1 MAVDTAHARLK
12 IGMRHDF
19 HLLDRNNRID
29 GMACL
34 LKLYF
39 RINDIVP
46 LIFLPRLPIV
56 IKQSLSQGFRRETG
70 TFHDTWKAVYAGTWK
85 TGMMAHRK
93 DSRRRK
99 MCKSNRPDRRGFT
112 LLELVMAMV
121 IFSIVAAISVPTFR
135 DFLAQRRLNGA
146 ARELHGNLMSMR
158 MQAVSENRWIA
169 LNVDN
174 THQYTIF
181 RDLNQNGTVDSGE
194 ILVVK
199 NLHPTYYDVVFDTG
213 ASASGVTFRPNGTG
227 STATLRLT
235 GATGVKTLTVTN
247 NGRVKTS

>member
-1 MAVDTAHARLK
+1 ML
-12 IGMRHDF
+12 
-19 HLLDRNNRID
+19 RNSRSD
-29 GMACL
+29 G
-34 LKLYF
+34 K
-39 RINDIVP
+39 
-46 LIFLPRLPIV
+46 
-56 IKQSLSQGFRRETG
+56 
-70 TFHDTWKAVYAGTWK
+70 
-85 TGMMAHRK
+85 
-93 DSRRRK
+93 
-99 MCKSNRPDRRGFT
+99 GFT

-121 IFSIVAAISVPTFR
+121 IFAIVAAISIPTFR

-174 THQYTIF
+174 NHQYTIF
-181 RDLNQNGTVDSGE
+181 RDINQNGTVDSGE
-194 ILVVK
+194 VLVVK
-199 NLHPTYYDVVFDTG
+199 DFQPTYYDVVFDTG

-235 GATGVKTLTVTN
+235 GSTGAKTITVTN